1 VLSRILTR
9 DDIPSSIKDYSCA
22 FTDGRATGCMPIYTG
37 NLLHPLYLPQVCQG
51 ISPLSIILP
60 CRIPNFNNSLHP
72 CWRLLYVR
80 SLLARPIGRFYRA
93 LGMNANGEKRTWKV
107 PAASPYCRLEG
118 STNSERRMT
127 GLGSSSGCSL
137 RVFLLHRL

>member
-1 VLSRILTR
+1 MLSRILTR
-9 DDIPSSIKDYSCA
+9 DDITSSIKDYSCA

-37 NLLHPLYLPQVCQG
+37 TSRKALALF
-51 ISPLSIILP
+51 SIILP
-60 CRIPNFNNSLHP
+60 YRIPNFNNSLHP

-80 SLLARPIGRFYRA
+80 PLLARPIICFYQA
-93 LGMNANGEKRTWKV
+93 LGTNTNGEKRTWKV
-107 PAASPYCRLEG
+107 SIVLPFCRLGG

-127 GLGSSSGCSL
+127 GLGSSSGCSS